1 MNFKEYDN
9 FIDKYNWKQV
19 INKTYC
25 YIRISTD
32 KQEYIRQIQIFKD
45 KGYINGVNCEYIEET
60 YTGTKTKRPKF
71 DEMINQMK
79 KGDTL
84 ICESLSRLSR
94 GGVIKTLDLITELI
108 QKKQINVIIL
118 KEGFYLQ
125 AGEKPDANTNL
136 LLGIFSVLGQ
146 FERDLISERTK
157 EGLKAVK
164 EKGTKIGREKSKYNT
179 KENFINTIEYMLNN
193 NVGQSKA
200 CLYCNFPTMSFK
212 ILLKKCYNKYNTKDY
227 KEIIKKLKEDFIEW
241 DTF

>member
-1 MNFKEYDN
+1 MS
-9 FIDKYNWKQV
+9 
-19 INKTYC
+19 KTYC

-32 KQEYIRQIQIFKD
+32 KQEYDRQIQIFKD
-45 KGYINGVNCEYIEET
+45 KGYINGVNCEYIEEIF
-60 YTGTKTKRPKF
+60 TGTKTKRPKF
-71 DEMINQMK
+71 DELIKRME

-94 GGVIKTLDLITELI
+94 GGVIKTLDLITDFI
-108 QKKQINVIIL
+108 QKKQINVTIL

-164 EKGTKIGREKSKYNT
+164 NKGTVLGKPKSKYNT
-179 KENFINTIEYMLNN
+179 KENFIKTLEYMINN
-193 NVGQSKA
+193 NVGQDKA
-200 CLYCNFPTMSFK
+200 SLMCNFPTMSFK
-212 ILLKKCYNKYNTKDY
+212 NLLKKCYNKYNTKDY
-227 KEIIKKLKEDFIEW
+227 QKILIEIKEDSTEW
-241 DTF
+241 EYF

>member
-1 MNFKEYDN
+1 MS
-9 FIDKYNWKQV
+9 
-19 INKTYC
+19 KTYC

-32 KQEYIRQIQIFKD
+32 KQEYDRQIQIFKD

-60 YTGTKTKRPKF
+60 FTGTKTKRPEF
-71 DEMINQMK
+71 DKLIKKMG

-84 ICESLSRLSR
+84 VCESLSRLSR
-94 GGVIKTLDLITELI
+94 GGVIKTLDLITEFI

-118 KEGFYLQ
+118 KENFNLL

-164 EKGTKIGREKSKYNT
+164 AKGTRLGKPKGQYNT
-179 KENFINTIEYMLNN
+179 KENFIATLEKMINENI
-193 NVGQSKA
+193 GQDKA
-200 CLYCNFPTMSFK
+200 TLWTKYPTMSFK
-212 ILLKKCYNKYNTKDY
+212 NDLKKCYNKYNTKDY
-227 KEIIKKLKEDFIEW
+227 QEILIKIKEDNTEW
-241 DTF
+241 EQF

>member
-1 MNFKEYDN
+1 MS
-9 FIDKYNWKQV
+9 
-19 INKTYC
+19 KTYC

-32 KQEYIRQIQIFKD
+32 RQEYDRQIQIFKD

-60 YTGTKTKRPKF
+60 FTGTKTKRPEF
-71 DEMINQMK
+71 DKLIKKME

-84 ICESLSRLSR
+84 VCESLSRLSR
-94 GGVIKTLDLITELI
+94 GGVIKTLDLITEFI

-118 KEGFYLQ
+118 KENFNLL

-164 EKGTKIGREKSKYNT
+164 AKGTRLGKPKGQYNT
-179 KENFINTIEYMLNN
+179 KENFIATLEKMINENI
-193 NVGQSKA
+193 GQAKA
-200 CLYCNFPTMSFK
+200 CLWTRYPSKSFQK
-212 ILLKKCYNKYNTKDY
+212 DIKKCYNKYNTKDY
-227 KEIIKKLKEDFIEW
+227 QEILIKIKEDNTEW
-241 DTF
+241 EQF

>member
-1 MNFKEYDN
+1 M
-9 FIDKYNWKQV
+9 
-19 INKTYC
+19 NKTYC

-32 KQEYIRQIQIFKD
+32 KQEYNRQVQIFKD
-45 KGYINGVNCEYIEET
+45 KGYINGVNCEYVEET
-60 YTGTKTKRPKF
+60 FTGTKTKRPEF
-71 DEMINQMK
+71 DKLIKKME

-94 GGVIKTLDLITELI
+94 GGVIKTLDLITEFI

-118 KEGFYLQ
+118 KENFNLL

-164 EKGTKIGREKSKYNT
+164 TKGTRLGKPKGQYNT
-179 KENFINTIEYMLNN
+179 KENFINTLEKMLDKNI
-193 NVGQSKA
+193 GQSKA
-200 CLYCNFPTMSFK
+200 CLYTRFPKKSFQK
-212 ILLKKCYNKYNTKDY
+212 CIKKCYSKYNTKDY
-227 KEIIKKLKEDFIEW
+227 QEILSNIRK
-241 DTF
+241 DTTKWEQFY

>member
-1 MNFKEYDN
+1 M
-9 FIDKYNWKQV
+9 
-19 INKTYC
+19 NKTYC

-32 KQEYIRQIQIFKD
+32 KQEYNRQVQIFKD

-60 YTGTKTKRPKF
+60 FTGTKTKRPEF
-71 DEMINQMK
+71 DKLIKKTE

-84 ICESLSRLSR
+84 VCESLSRLSR
-94 GGVIKTLDLITELI
+94 GGVIKTLDLITEFI

-118 KEGFYLQ
+118 KENFNLL

-164 EKGTKIGREKSKYNT
+164 TKGTRLGKPKGKYNT
-179 KENFINTIEYMLNN
+179 KENFINTLEKIINENI
-193 NVGQSKA
+193 GQAKA
-200 CLYCNFPTMSFK
+200 CLWTKYPQKSFQND
-212 ILLKKCYNKYNTKDY
+212 IKKCYIKYNTKEY
-227 KEIIKKLKEDFIEW
+227 QQILNKIKEDTTEW
-241 DTF
+241 EQF

>member
-1 MNFKEYDN
+1 MS
-9 FIDKYNWKQV
+9 
-19 INKTYC
+19 KTYC

-32 KQEYIRQIQIFKD
+32 KQEYNRQVQIFKD

-60 YTGTKTKRPKF
+60 FTGTKTKRPEF
-71 DEMINQMK
+71 DKLIKKME

-84 ICESLSRLSR
+84 VCESLSRLSR
-94 GGVIKTLDLITELI
+94 GGVIKTLDLITEFI

-118 KEGFYLQ
+118 KENFNLL

-164 EKGTKIGREKSKYNT
+164 SKGTRLGKPKGQYNT
-179 KENFINTIEYMLNN
+179 KENFIATLEKMLDKNI
-193 NVGQSKA
+193 GQSKA
-200 CLYCNFPTMSFK
+200 CLYTRFPKKSFQK
-212 ILLKKCYNKYNTKDY
+212 CIKKCYSKYNTKDY
-227 KEIIKKLKEDFIEW
+227 QEILSNIRK
-241 DTF
+241 DTTKWEQFY

>member
-1 MNFKEYDN
+1 MS
-9 FIDKYNWKQV
+9 
-19 INKTYC
+19 KTYC
-25 YIRISTD
+25 YIRISTEH
-32 KQEYIRQIQIFKD
+32 QEYDRQIQIFKD
-45 KGYINGVNCEYIEET
+45 KGYINGINCEYVEET
-60 YTGTKTKRPKF
+60 FTGTKTKRPIF
-71 DEMINQMK
+71 DGLIKKMN

-94 GGVIKTLDLITELI
+94 GGVIKTLDLITDFI
-108 QKKQINVIIL
+108 QKKQINVTIL

-164 EKGTKIGREKSKYNT
+164 SKGTKLGKPRSNKST
-179 KENFINTIEYMLNN
+179 KENFIKTLEYMLNN

-200 CLYCNFPTMSFK
+200 TLLCNYPKDTFQK
-212 ILLKKCYNKYNTKDY
+212 DIKKCYNKYNTKDY
-227 KEIIKKLKEDFIEW
+227 QEILNKIKEDSTEW
-241 DTF
+241 EQF

>member
-1 MNFKEYDN
+1 M
-9 FIDKYNWKQV
+9 
-19 INKTYC
+19 NKTYC

-32 KQEYIRQIQIFKD
+32 KQEYSRQVQIFKD

-60 YTGTKTKRPKF
+60 FTGTKTKRPEF
-71 DEMINQMK
+71 DKLIKKME

-84 ICESLSRLSR
+84 VCESLSRLSR
-94 GGVIKTLDLITELI
+94 GGVIKTLDLITEFI

-118 KEGFYLQ
+118 KENFNLL

-164 EKGTKIGREKSKYNT
+164 TKGTRLGKPKGQYNT
-179 KENFINTIEYMLNN
+179 KENFINTLEKIINENI
-193 NVGQSKA
+193 GQAKA
-200 CLYCNFPTMSFK
+200 CLYTRYPSKSFQND
-212 ILLKKCYNKYNTKDY
+212 LKKCYNKYNTKDY
-227 KEIIKKLKEDFIEW
+227 QKILEKIKKDSTEW
-241 DTF
+241 EQF

>member
-1 MNFKEYDN
+1 M
-9 FIDKYNWKQV
+9 
-19 INKTYC
+19 NKTYC

-32 KQEYIRQIQIFKD
+32 KQEYDRQTQIFKD

-60 YTGTKTKRPKF
+60 FTGTKTKRPKF
-71 DEMINQMK
+71 DELIKRME
-79 KGDTL
+79 KGDNL

-94 GGVIKTLDLITELI
+94 GGVIKTLDLITDFI
-108 QKKQINVIIL
+108 QKKQINVTIL

-164 EKGTKIGREKSKYNT
+164 SKGVKLGREKGKYNT
-179 KENFINTIEYMLNN
+179 KENFIKTIDYMLNN
-193 NVGQSKA
+193 EVGQDKA
-200 CLYCNFPTMSFK
+200 SLMCKFPTMSFK
-212 ILLKKCYNKYNTKDY
+212 NLLKKCYIKYNTKDY
-227 KEIIKKLKEDFIEW
+227 QEILNKVKEDSTEW
-241 DTF
+241 EHF

>member
-1 MNFKEYDN
+1 MS
-9 FIDKYNWKQV
+9 
-19 INKTYC
+19 KTYC

-32 KQEYIRQIQIFKD
+32 KQEYDRQIQIFKD
-45 KGYINGVNCEYIEET
+45 KGYINGINCEYVEET

-71 DEMINQMK
+71 DELIGKME

-94 GGVIKTLDLITELI
+94 GGIVKTLDLITELI
-108 QKKQINVIIL
+108 QKKQINVTIL
-118 KEGFYLQ
+118 KENFYLK

-164 EKGTKIGREKSKYNT
+164 QKGTKLGKPRNIYST
-179 KENFINTIEYMLNN
+179 KENFIKTLEYMINN

-200 CLYCNFPTMSFK
+200 T
-212 ILLKKCYNKYNTKDY
+212 LLCKYPKMTFQKDIKKCYNKYNTNDY
-227 KEIIKKLKEDFIEW
+227 KEILKNIKEDETEW
-241 DTF
+241 DCF